1 MKREP
6 SVPRRDWS
14 TCLDTAGLTFHSEE
28 APYWREDVRYRFT
41 SEEIAELEEATAE
54 LHQMCLEVV
63 ENVITQDRFDLF
75 HIPPGCRP
83 AIRASWEQ
91 EQPSLYGRFDLRYDG
106 ESPPVLLEYNA
117 DTPTSL
123 IEASVAQWYWV
134 ERVLPGMDQF
144 NSLHEKL
151 VARWTVIL
159 NKHADRLHLTGV
171 PDSLEDAQTV
181 AYLQDTAQQ
190 AGAHT
195 IPIPIKEIGWDLD
208 AQCFV
213 DQANH
218 RITALF
224 KLYPWEWLAV
234 EPFGPLLLRSPL
246 LVIEPAWKMILSN
259 KGLLPL
265 LWELFPDH
273 PYLVPAFF
281 TAEPLGE
288 TYVKKPLLSREGAN
302 IEIVTPN
309 LITAIPGPY
318 GQEGWVYQTFI
329 PLPEFEGWHPV
340 IGSWVVGDEP
350 AGIGIREAQGL
361 ITEDWCRF
369 VPHYYDPADPRT
381 PQRCCFGSPTRMKG

>member
-1 MKREP
+1 MKREL
-6 SVPRRDWS
+6 SVPRQDWP
-14 TCLDTAGLTFHSEE
+14 TCIAAAGLTFHSEE
-28 APYWREDVRYRFT
+28 VPYWREDVCYRFS
-41 SEEIAELEEATAE
+41 SEEIGELEEATAE

-63 ENVITQDRFDLF
+63 EYVITQDRYDLL
-75 HIPPGCRP
+75 HIPQVCRP

-91 EQPSLYGRFDLRYDG
+91 ERPSLYGRFDLRYDG
-106 ESPPVLLEYNA
+106 ETPPVLLEYNA

-134 ERVLPGMDQF
+134 ESVFQGRDQF

-151 VARWTVIL
+151 VARWSVIQ
-159 NKHADRLHLTGV
+159 NKHTGPIHLTGI

-190 AGAHT
+190 AGLET
-195 IPIPIKEIGWDLD
+195 ISIPIGEIGWDRG

-224 KLYPWEWLAV
+224 KLYPWEWLAA
-234 EPFGPLLLRSPL
+234 EPFGPLMLRSPL
-246 LVIEPAWKMILSN
+246 SVLEPAWKMILSN

-265 LWELFPDH
+265 LWELFPGH

-281 TAEPLGE
+281 TAEPLGQ

-309 LITAIPGPY
+309 LLTTMPGPY
-318 GQEGWVYQTFI
+318 GREGWVYQAFI

-350 AGIGIREAQGL
+350 AGIGIRETQGL
-361 ITEDWCRF
+361 ITKDQCRF
-369 VPHYYDPADPRT
+369 VPHYFDPAASRT
-381 PQRCCFGSPTRMKG
+381 LDDAGSVIH

>member
-6 SVPRRDWS
+6 SVPRQDWP
-14 TCLDTAGLTFHSEE
+14 TCLDDAGLTFHSEE
-28 APYWREDVRYRFT
+28 APYWREDVCYRFT
-41 SEEIAELEEATAE
+41 SDEITELEEATAE

-63 ENVITQDRFDLF
+63 ENVITQNKFDLL
-75 HIPPGCRP
+75 HIPTGCRP

-91 EQPSLYGRFDLRYDG
+91 ERPSLYGRFDLRYDG

-123 IEASVAQWYWV
+123 IEASVAQWYWI
-134 ERVLPGMDQF
+134 ERVFPAMDQF

-159 NKHADRLHLTGV
+159 NKHSGQLHLTGV

-190 AGAHT
+190 AGAHP
-195 IPIPIKEIGWDLD
+195 IPIPIQEIGWDLN

-224 KLYPWEWLAV
+224 KLYPWEWLAA
-234 EPFGPLLLRSPL
+234 EPFGSLLLRSPL

-259 KGLLPL
+259 KGLLAL

-273 PYLVPAFF
+273 PNLVPAFF

-302 IEIVTPN
+302 IEIVTPT
-309 LITAIPGPY
+309 LITTIPGPY

-329 PLPEFEGWHPV
+329 PLPAFEGWHPV
-340 IGSWVVGDEP
+340 IGSWIVGDEP
-350 AGIGIREAQGL
+350 AGIGIRETQGL

-369 VPHYYDPADPRT
+369 VPHYYDPADPVTAR
-381 PQRCCFGSPTRMKG
+381 FG

>member
-6 SVPRRDWS
+6 SVPRRDWP
-14 TCLDTAGLTFHSEE
+14 TCLDVAGLTFHSEE
-28 APYWREDVRYRFT
+28 APYWREDVCYRFT
-41 SEEIAELEEATAE
+41 PEEIAELEEATAE

-63 ENVITQDRFDLF
+63 ENVITQDRFDLL
-75 HIPPGCRP
+75 HIPPVCRP

-91 EQPSLYGRFDLRYDG
+91 ELPSLYGRFDLRYDG
-106 ESPPVLLEYNA
+106 NSPPVLLEYNA

-134 ERVLPGMDQF
+134 ESVLPGMDQF

-151 VARWTVIL
+151 VARWTVIH
-159 NKHADRLHLTGV
+159 NKHAGLLHLAGV
-171 PDSLEDAQTV
+171 PGSLEDAQTV

-190 AGAHT
+190 AGFHT
-195 IPIPIKEIGWDLD
+195 IPIPIEEVGWDLD

-213 DQANH
+213 DQAHH
-218 RITALF
+218 RISALF
-224 KLYPWEWLAV
+224 KLYPWEWLAA
-234 EPFGPLLLRSPL
+234 EPFGPLLLRSLL
-246 LVIEPAWKMILSN
+246 LVIEPAWKMFLSN

-265 LWELFPDH
+265 LWELFPGH

-302 IEIVTPN
+302 VEIVTPN
-309 LITAIPGPY
+309 LITTIPGPY

-329 PLPEFEGWHPV
+329 PLPEFVGWHPV

-350 AGIGIREAQGL
+350 AGIGIRETQGL
-361 ITEDWCRF
+361 ITEDRCRF
-369 VPHYYDPADPRT
+369 VPHYFDPADPRT
-381 PQRCCFGSPTRMKG
+381 PDDAGWVIQ